1 MSDGIFYLVVEMAN
15 VNCQFD
21 RIQSYLKDKP
31 LPFLFGIVL
40 IKLIDNGQIQ
50 SSVWGTFFLFFLM
63 RGLE

>member
-40 IKLIDNGQIQ
+40 IKLIEVGIPSDHEWY
-50 SSVWGTFFLFFLM
+50 SSLD
-63 RGLE
+63 